1 MTAFTGA
8 SVSGLSGP
16 ESFAGES
23 RADEG
28 RDIPWPLLIAWGLA
42 LAVLA
47 WLRLAPSA
55 RDTLWAE
62 DGTLFLQSAAG
73 HAQWTTLFAPYAGY
87 LHLVPR
93 LEAIT
98 TVDLV
103 PVQWWALSM
112 TALSCAVAGLVAVVV
127 FVASRDLLPG
137 IAPRLVVSGLTVL
150 TPLLPREVLGNAAN
164 VHTLLFWGVFWV
176 LLAAPRTRAGRIGYA
191 LFVLVSALT
200 EIQTVF
206 LLPLLLWNRRDRRTW
221 PIKLALVVGVAGQFL
236 AELLAPR
243 GAGQPVTVG
252 IPSLIDGWFINGIL
266 TSWVPIPVLG
276 NILAASMPVI
286 LILALVPMAAVAVTT
301 FFGTAAHRALAWILA
316 GYSVLIWCAGVIV
329 DPAPWYQYATFTQAE
344 LTHVWLSRYGVI
356 PAMMLLAELP
366 LAAVA
371 LVRSRSR
378 PRRVAASVLIAAV
391 VLTVFVQAPENLSRR
406 DYGPAWGP
414 QIAAAEQKCDRPTVT
429 SVEIG
434 ETLGWSTRVP
444 CSFFAGE

>member
-8 SVSGLSGP
+8 SVSGLPGP
-16 ESFAGES
+16 ESSARES
-23 RADEG
+23 RSRARG
-28 RDIPWPLLIAWGLA
+28 DIAWPLLAFWGIA
-42 LAVLA
+42 LAGLA

-62 DGTLFLQSAAG
+62 DGALFLQSAAG

-137 IAPRLVVSGLTVL
+137 IAVRLVVSGLTVL

-164 VHTLLFWGVFWV
+164 VHSLLFWGAFWV
-176 LLAAPRTRAGRIGYA
+176 LLAVPRTRAGRIGYA
-191 LFVLVSALT
+191 VFMLVSALT

-206 LLPLLLWNRRDRRTW
+206 LLPLLLWNRRDQRTW
-221 PIKLALVVGVAGQFL
+221 PVKLALIAGLASQFI

-243 GAGQPVTVG
+243 SAGQPVTVG

-266 TSWVPIPVLG
+266 TSWVPIPQLG
-276 NILAASMPVI
+276 NVLAASMPIVFLLV
-286 LILALVPMAAVAVTT
+286 LIPMAAVAVTT
-301 FFGTAAHRALAWILA
+301 FLGTARQRALAWILA
-316 GYSVLIWCAGVIV
+316 GYSVLIWCAGVII
-329 DPAPWYQYATFTQAE
+329 DPAPWYQYATFTQAQM
-344 LTHVWLSRYGVI
+344 THVWLSRYGVI

-371 LVRSRSR
+371 LVRTRSRS
-378 PRRVAASVLIAAV
+378 RRVAASVLVAAV

-414 QIAAAEQKCDRPTVT
+414 QIAAAEQRCDRPTVT

-444 CSFFAGE
+444 CSYFAGE